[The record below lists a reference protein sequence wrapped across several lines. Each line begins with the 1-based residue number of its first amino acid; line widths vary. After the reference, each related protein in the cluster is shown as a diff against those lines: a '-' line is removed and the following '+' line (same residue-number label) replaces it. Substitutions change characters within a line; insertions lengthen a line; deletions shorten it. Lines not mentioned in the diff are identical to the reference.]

1 MKKIIGHVD
10 VDAGIIH
17 VGDPC
22 YIMTRTGSEN
32 AEPGVSY
39 GEMINRLVDY
49 DDVITQISHEQI
61 AAMRAHQD
69 ENPYWPSAEKWDKPV
84 VTSLAPAPEERD
96 GVVHKWQA
104 AYNPYGH
111 EPAMTVRNP
120 HKYAGLVVGSGYGD
134 GGYPVE
140 VEWEDEPEMSP
151 GRPPRTFEFNGET
164 HVSDPGTKPSA
175 FYRIKSVK
183 VIFISDGDDEEV

>member
-1 MKKIIGHVD
+1 VKRIVGHVD

-22 YIMTRTGSEN
+22 YTMAQTGVRD
-32 AEPGVSY
+32 EPGVSY
-39 GEMINRLVDY
+39 GEMINRLVDH
-49 DDVITQISHEQI
+49 DDVVTKISHEQI
-61 AAMRAHQD
+61 QAIHDSLD
-69 ENPYWPSAEKWDKPV
+69 ENPYHPSDERWVKPV
-84 VTSLAPAPEERD
+84 VTSLAPEPEDRD

-111 EPAMTVRNP
+111 EPPMTVRNP
-120 HKYAGLVVGSGYGD
+120 HKYAGIVVGSGYGD

-140 VEWEDEPEMSP
+140 VEWEDEPEYSP
-151 GRPPRTFEFNGET
+151 GIPPTTFEFNGKT
-164 HVSDPGTKPSA
+164 HVSDPGRRPSA

-183 VIFISDGDDEEV
+183 VIFIGDGDDDEEV